1 MTTMKTYQALCRLFA
16 ASLAVASFA
25 CGAMTV
31 QLNTPPTIRVGDT
44 FDMDVVINDAFTGK
58 GPLEEILAFGFD
70 VTISDPSIVSLIG
83 VSVAIPFDDDS
94 AFFENTDVAGSVF
107 PGIPNEG
114 SNNTLP
120 LATVTFQAMMSG
132 TVSVGIASDLSDINE
147 GLVYSLDPPADITA
161 SAGVAVVPLPTSIWL
176 IGSGLV
182 GLVGIARRKKAA

>member
-1 MTTMKTYQALCRLFA
+1 
-16 ASLAVASFA
+16 
-25 CGAMTV
+25 MTV

-132 TVSVGIASDLSDINE
+132 TVSVGIASDLSDFNE